1 MHVKFQMSIKKG
13 EEIRP
18 SEIFTLK
25 FSNIMSVFSHIFQL
39 LLKLMPHERAIL
51 KVIYFDINIKIKL
64 IRFSIPFGELS
75 LTFLSRSILPTYQ
88 LTNLP
93 TYQLTNLPTY
103 QLTNLP
109 TNLLTNLPTN
119 QLTNLPTYQL
129 TNLPTYQ
136 LTNLPTY
143 QLTNLPTYQLTNL
156 PT

>member
-75 LTFLSRSILPTYQ
+75 LTFPILPTYQ

-109 TNLLTNLPTN
+109 AYQLTNLPTN

-129 TNLPTYQ
+129 NNLPTYQLTSLPTYQ
-136 LTNLPTY
+136 LTNLS
-143 QLTNLPTYQLTNL
+143 LILSLNLIEAK
-156 PT
+156 